1 MKVVIASD
9 KFKGSLSSE
18 QVAAAIEE
26 GILAAMPDCE
36 IDKLHVADG
45 GDGTVCYFRCC
56 GCVFLRPA
64 L

>member
-45 GDGTVCYFRCC
+45 GDGTAASIVEC
-56 GCVFLRPA
+56 GLM
-64 L
+64 